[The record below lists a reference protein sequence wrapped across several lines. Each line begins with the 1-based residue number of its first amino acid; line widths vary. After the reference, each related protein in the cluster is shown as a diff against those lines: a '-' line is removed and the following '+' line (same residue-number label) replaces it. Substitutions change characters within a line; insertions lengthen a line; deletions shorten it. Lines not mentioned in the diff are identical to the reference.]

1 MNYTH
6 EQIEERITM
15 LCQLLW
21 EVEALRAEK
30 ERIETQ
36 AERMSKLI
44 DVQGHAVTKIL
55 ALERQLAEM
64 KSLQCGQCAT
74 NASLREQLAAE
85 KEAHQESKDWR
96 NT

>member
-1 MNYTH
+1 
-6 EQIEERITM
+6 
-15 LCQLLW
+15 
-21 EVEALRAEK
+21 
-30 ERIETQ
+30 
-36 AERMSKLI
+36 
-44 DVQGHAVTKIL
+44 VQGHAVTKIL